1 MKKKE
6 AQKLKL
12 KLKKKLQKEKT
23 KNNKLNVFV
32 EGKAKEFKII
42 DKEKLRNKK
51 MKKMGIEKI
60 EKRILNELYKYNCG
74 IREYVLSELS
84 RIIIKIKNN
93 QYGSILPTAKLLVE
107 IALNQEKI
115 KKDYIEIN
123 ELQDYQMEVLNTT
136 ERQVLKTEMFSVIVD
151 FKINEDLDYGAIKV
165 VFEMVHLA
173 IVKKLE
179 ERKICEFREFV
190 DRNDEIVSIEVEY
203 SLDNEKYDLLR
214 SGMEPYCFW
223 EDTNEYSK
231 YDIKYYESFIKE
243 SDVNLDN
250 KDEEILE
257 EYQEIEEI
265 EEVKES
271 ENVQESENIQE
282 SQDDNNIEQSER
294 LYVIDLI
301 KKSIDICN
309 KNIDKTISSEELM
322 EDEYFGE
329 IYEEII
335 NISKDENWL
344 LNYKNNEIDNITDK
358 LNDVERSLI
367 FMEFDALYFRSIT
380 LPQINNYHW
389 KIIKTGFTI
398 LLYQIING
406 VSNKE
411 VNKMKIKIREDG
423 SIIDIIISYGR
434 PLTRK
439 GKFDPEKICEKMF
452 FYKQWAG
459 ALYSN
464 ENKLIRETTNFMEI
478 CEKLNLSLKI
488 DGLEEITMI
497 EEDDIYDSYNYVEL
511 LEKSIELKRAGYF
524 EEAKKVLIKAIKID
538 QTMPTAY
545 YNLGK
550 LLYILEDFDSS
561 INSYIAAYKR
571 DIIGFMKNTPIGVYN
586 FYVNLGHSLFD
597 QEYLYGSKYSDVI
610 KEYKMGV
617 KGKLQ
622 RANKVSFLQDEYEKL
637 IAKKA
642 SDYLQELN

>member
-1 MKKKE
+1 M
-6 AQKLKL
+6 
-12 KLKKKLQKEKT
+12 
-23 KNNKLNVFV
+23 
-32 EGKAKEFKII
+32 
-42 DKEKLRNKK
+42 
-51 MKKMGIEKI
+51 
-60 EKRILNELYKYNCG
+60 
-74 IREYVLSELS
+74 
-84 RIIIKIKNN
+84 
-93 QYGSILPTAKLLVE
+93 
-107 IALNQEKI
+107 
-115 KKDYIEIN
+115 
-123 ELQDYQMEVLNTT
+123 
-136 ERQVLKTEMFSVIVD
+136 
-151 FKINEDLDYGAIKV
+151 
-165 VFEMVHLA
+165 
-173 IVKKLE
+173 
-179 ERKICEFREFV
+179 
-190 DRNDEIVSIEVEY
+190 
-203 SLDNEKYDLLR
+203 
-214 SGMEPYCFW
+214 
-223 EDTNEYSK
+223 
-231 YDIKYYESFIKE
+231 
-243 SDVNLDN
+243 
-250 KDEEILE
+250 
-257 EYQEIEEI
+257 
-265 EEVKES
+265 
-271 ENVQESENIQE
+271 
-282 SQDDNNIEQSER
+282 
-294 LYVIDLI
+294 
-301 KKSIDICN
+301 
-309 KNIDKTISSEELM
+309 
-322 EDEYFGE
+322 
-329 IYEEII
+329 
-335 NISKDENWL
+335 
-344 LNYKNNEIDNITDK
+344 NNEIDNITDK